1 LLNLYNKKHHILC
14 KCNQIKIQKIIIKYN
29 KILDRRKLLRIVE
42 KEVQVEVVVV
52 KIQIIFYSTILVIV
66 WMVQLK
72 VGMFY
77 ELCKTKI

>member
-1 LLNLYNKKHHILC
+1 M
-14 KCNQIKIQKIIIKYN
+14 
-29 KILDRRKLLRIVE
+29 LDKRKLWKIVE

-77 ELCKTKI
+77 ELCKIKI